1 MTNYPGFGS
10 QPNNSRPN
18 SSPQFGSP
26 QFSAPQSSPQFGS
39 GSFAP
44 GTNPAHPASAT
55 QPNNFGAQ
63 MPAHNGKGLISGAI
77 IGLIAA
83 FLFLAIVL
91 GAAAYFLLPKDI
103 PDAPA
108 DTVSTP
114 TSTPASTAPT
124 TMSDVPSENV

>member
-18 SSPQFGSP
+18 SSPQFGYP
-26 QFSAPQSSPQFGS
+26 QFSAPQSSPQFGC
-39 GSFAP
+39 GSFVP
-44 GTNPAHPASAT
+44 GTNPTHPPSAT

-83 FLFLAIVL
+83 FLFLSIVL
-91 GAAAYFLLPKDI
+91 GAATYFLLSKDA

-114 TSTPASTAPT
+114 TSTAST
-124 TMSDVPSENV
+124 TMSDIPSENV